1 MSMMNGKPLLTFGAM
16 VFAAVGLMVYVL
28 WPSKGQSVQSSG
40 SSDPEVTQIQNKQTI
55 TTQFTDLNA
64 QIELIYTALQH
75 QTEQITQYQ
84 THLKQYQQALI
95 ERLTVQDEHID
106 QIGTMIAKL
115 KTKRQVKL
123 RQNEK
128 RQAHK
133 IRHIR
138 RKPKARITLAS
149 IDQWGDE
156 SVAVLQDQTS
166 LVSLRTGDQ
175 YQNWEMTNI
184 DVDQQ
189 TVTLV
194 KPNQKQL
201 ILRVHQ

>member
-1 MSMMNGKPLLTFGAM
+1 MSVMNGKRLLTIGVV
-16 VFAAVGLMVYVL
+16 VFAALGFMIYVL
-28 WPSKGQSVQSSG
+28 WSSTGQSVQLSESSG
-40 SSDPEVTQIQNKQTI
+40 PEATQIQNKQTI
-55 TTQFTDLNA
+55 TTQLTDLNA
-64 QIELIYTALQH
+64 QIEWIRTALQH
-75 QTEQITQYQ
+75 QTEQITQHQ
-84 THLKQYQQALI
+84 THLKQYQQTLI
-95 ERLTVQDEHID
+95 ERLTEQDVHID
-106 QIGTMIAKL
+106 QLGAMVAKL

-123 RQNEK
+123 KQNEK
-128 RQAHK
+128 RQPHK
-133 IRHIR
+133 IRDIKR
-138 RKPKARITLAS
+138 QPKVRVTLAS

-156 SVAVLQDQTS
+156 SVAVLQDQTR